1 MSNSVYS
8 CPSWR
13 NLHLKPVES
22 SWSSLY
28 QEILGCGLPD
38 ITAQKRAGLPDCT
51 VTGWSSCRTWGGS
64 GARRQCQE
72 TAHEGEPR
80 RMADRRQLSTHLF
93 QDGYVSR
100 STKPRHCDICTCLR
114 ISEYFFL
121 HDKRFFFLSRKGN
134 NFRKLF
140 FESFVRGAER
150 CKAPKYFVII
160 LGHWWCTPLDS

>member
-64 GARRQCQE
+64 GATRQCQE
-72 TAHEGEPR
+72 TSHEGEPR
-80 RMADRRQLSTHLF
+80 RTVDSKQLSTHLF
-93 QDGYVSR
+93 QGGYVSR
-100 STKPRHCDICTCLR
+100 NTKPRCRDIFTCLR
-114 ISEYFFL
+114 ISEYVL
-121 HDKRFFFLSRKGN
+121 HYKRFVFLSREGN
-134 NFRKLF
+134 NFRMLF
-140 FESFVRGAER
+140 
-150 CKAPKYFVII
+150 
-160 LGHWWCTPLDS
+160 